1 MKTKMLIIGIVLG
14 ALMNKFCL
22 INLFR
27 YTTDS
32 MFGLKRREPENW
44 LSTQQKEGSNYEQPN

>member
-1 MKTKMLIIGIVLG
+1 MLIVGIVLG

-27 YTTDS
+27 YTICCV
-32 MFGLKRREPENW
+32 LEIKREPENW
-44 LSTQQKEGSNYEQPN
+44 LSSQQKEGSNL

>member
-1 MKTKMLIIGIVLG
+1 MLIIGIVLG

>member
-1 MKTKMLIIGIVLG
+1 MIIGIVLV

-27 YTTDS
+27 YTTYC
-32 MFGLKRREPENW
+32 MFGEKRREPENW
-44 LSTQQKEGSNYEQPN
+44 LSTQQKEGSNL